1 MKIKLCSVFVDDQSR
16 ALAFYT
22 GALGFRLKTDMPLG
36 KFRWLTVVAADEPDG
51 AELLLEP
58 NDNPAAKTY
67 QAAIKEQGI
76 AAAAFMV
83 DDVAAEHARLKAG
96 GIRFVC
102 EPTKAGDAVIAV
114 FDDTCGNLI
123 QIYAPSG
130 IKD

>member
-1 MKIKLCSVFVDDQSR
+1 MKIKLCSIFVEDQSR

-22 GALGFRLKTDMPLG
+22 GMLGFRLKHDVPVG

-76 AAAAFMV
+76 AAAAFAV
-83 DDVAAEHARLKAG
+83 DDVAAEYARLGAH

-102 EPTKAGDAVIAV
+102 APTKAGDAVIAV

-123 QIYAPSG
+123 QINAPAA
-130 IKD
+130 